1 MEFKG
6 HVRWDLA
13 GLLTLQGHCLVGLGG
28 ARSSCRVPEFSRCF
42 NCTSE
47 SHIHPPE
54 WAWPIKAWVYGLHK
68 HFTREVKASITQWLL
83 PTDSSPIR
91 AFVKPPG
98 RSEIEAKFG
107 LYPAAPFPLH
117 WPSHHSSLANSIFTH
132 FFRASTA
139 NSLSLCLSVRI
150 WLLSWRR
157 WLPTPNPTVLYHNL
171 STCFFFSLIFSAVLC
186 SIWNPSS
193 LARDWAQAPCIVST
207 ES

>member
-91 AFVKPPG
+91 AFVKLPG
-98 RSEIEAKFG
+98 RSEIEAK
-107 LYPAAPFPLH
+107 LVYTPLP
-117 WPSHHSSLANSIFTH
+117 PSPCTDPLTIQALQI
-132 FFRASTA
+132 
-139 NSLSLCLSVRI
+139 LSLLTFSEP
-150 WLLSWRR
+150 
-157 WLPTPNPTVLYHNL
+157 LPLTLWAFACPWEYGYSLGGDGYQPPILPC
-171 STCFFFSLIFSAVLC
+171 STITSIPVFFFLNFLGCAV
-186 SIWNPSS
+186 
-193 LARDWAQAPCIVST
+193 RHM